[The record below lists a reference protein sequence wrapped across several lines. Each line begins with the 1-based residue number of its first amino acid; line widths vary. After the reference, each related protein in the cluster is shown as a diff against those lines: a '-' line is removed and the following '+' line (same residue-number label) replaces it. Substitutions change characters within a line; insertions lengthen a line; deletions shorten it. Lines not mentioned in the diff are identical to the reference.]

1 MFITTHSPTF
11 VDKSDLSNTWIVR
24 KTNMESKIDRL
35 KEEADLKKIL
45 YELGHKP
52 SDIFFADKI
61 LLVEGYT
68 EKNVLPILAKKI
80 NINLFEYGV
89 SIFPTRGKNQC
100 KYHLKMWVQIT
111 KNADVP
117 IFMLL
122 DKNAEKEL
130 NDILKQ
136 KLIEEDHTHL
146 WKKGNLEDYYPKNI
160 FEEVAIEVIE
170 KDYSIHLSDEDKKKI
185 KDQTNIKT
193 IEEILKKSGERYDG
207 LKVLIGRKVAEKMTK
222 TDIDE
227 EIKRVMERIA
237 STFR

>member
-1 MFITTHSPTF
+1 
-11 VDKSDLSNTWIVR
+11 
-24 KTNMESKIDRL
+24 
-35 KEEADLKKIL
+35 
-45 YELGHKP
+45 
-52 SDIFFADKI
+52 
-61 LLVEGYT
+61 
-68 EKNVLPILAKKI
+68 
-80 NINLFEYGV
+80 
-89 SIFPTRGKNQC
+89 
-100 KYHLKMWVQIT
+100 MWVQIT